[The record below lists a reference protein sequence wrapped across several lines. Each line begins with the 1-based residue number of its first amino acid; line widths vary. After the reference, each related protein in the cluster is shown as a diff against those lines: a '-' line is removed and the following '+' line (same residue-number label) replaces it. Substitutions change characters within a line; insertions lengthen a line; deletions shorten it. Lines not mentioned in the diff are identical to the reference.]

1 LFARLIYMP
10 WDLKSGNYL
19 LLFIPWT
26 LSSAFMGDPLISYII
41 AWLGS
46 FYIFYTTMG
55 GHVKR
60 IPKDLDFGDQLM
72 RPIFLNQ
79 LIFAGYMSC
88 TSIFYFLDV
97 LGYANFI
104 SPAANFAV
112 DQIQLAF
119 VAQCQRYYCLGHAA
133 FVTGVLIFMNY
144 PIQHT
149 HRVEKA
155 DVTNLL
161 FITALITLPVSHLIL
176 IIPGLSQFSVQL
188 RSLSFIAG
196 TLALAFAIPQ
206 QKPFNTII
214 CVFIYMSNVTSALLS
229 GFKEPIIISVVV
241 LGVFLYP
248 TYKRLVLFCFVPLL
262 LILFMLL
269 PTYNRTF
276 REKAWSGET
285 STEDASEIAF
295 DAVKAKAFSDD
306 EDTSDWGF
314 LTGRLSEIGM
324 FTQFVASTP
333 EKIDFYHFQIVEQS
347 ITVIIPRIFWPEKPS
362 TEELI
367 MERVYTAG
375 VINRQSIVSAKPP
388 FVVDAYLSGGT
399 FGVFLALLFYGSIA
413 QLISIKAEKLFGG
426 YLLGT
431 ALIYSGL
438 FQIFWRGISFEFMT
452 NAIFWSYITMLIIS
466 KIFRSLGIVK
476 EI

>member
-1 LFARLIYMP
+1 
-10 WDLKSGNYL
+10 
-19 LLFIPWT
+19 
-26 LSSAFMGDPLISYII
+26 
-41 AWLGS
+41 
-46 FYIFYTTMG
+46 
-55 GHVKR
+55 
-60 IPKDLDFGDQLM
+60 M
-72 RPIFLNQ
+72 RPLFLNQ

-97 LGYANFI
+97 LGYENFK
-104 SPAANFAV
+104 SPTANFAV

-133 FVTGVLIFMNY
+133 FVTGILIFMNY

-149 HRVEKA
+149 HRVDKTDIA
-155 DVTNLL
+155 NLL
-161 FITALITLPVSHLIL
+161 LITALITWLLSNLIL
-176 IIPGLSQFSVQL
+176 MIPGLAQFSVQL
-188 RSLSFIAG
+188 QSLSFIAG

-206 QKPFNTII
+206 KKPLNIVI
-214 CVFIYMSNVTSALLS
+214 CLFLYMSNVTSALLS

-248 TYKRLVLFCFVPLL
+248 SYKRIVMLFFVPLI

-269 PTYNRTF
+269 PTYNRAF
-276 REKAWSGET
+276 REKAWFGEE

-295 DAVKAKAFSDD
+295 DAVTARAFSDD

-324 FTQFVASTP
+324 FTQYVASTP
-333 EKIDFYHFQIVEQS
+333 EKVDFYGFHIVEQA
-347 ITVIIPRIFWPEKPS
+347 ITVIIPRVFWSDKPS
-362 TEELI
+362 TEQMI
-367 MERVYTAG
+367 MERVYNAG
-375 VINRQSIVSAKPP
+375 VINRHSIVSAKPP
-388 FVVDAYLSGGT
+388 FIVDGYLSGGT
-399 FGVFLALLFYGSIA
+399 LGVFLALFIYGSLA

-438 FQIFWRGISFEFMT
+438 FQILWRGISFEFVANT
-452 NAIFWSYITMLIIS
+452 LFWSYITMLIIS
-466 KIFRSLGIVK
+466 KIFRSIGIVK

>member
-1 LFARLIYMP
+1 LV
-10 WDLKSGNYL
+10 
-19 LLFIPWT
+19 FI
-26 LSSAFMGDPLISYII
+26 GDPLISYLI

-46 FYIFYTTMG
+46 FYIFYITIYG
-55 GHVKR
+55 KINP
-60 IPKDLDFGDQLM
+60 IPTDLDLGDQLM

-97 LGYANFI
+97 LGYVNFE
-104 SPAANFAV
+104 SPTANFAI

-149 HRVEKA
+149 YRVDKTDIA
-155 DVTNLL
+155 KLL
-161 FITALITLPVSHLIL
+161 LVTALITLPLSHFLFL
-176 IIPGLSQFSVQL
+176 IPGLSQFSVHL
-188 RSLSFIAG
+188 KSLSFIAG

-206 QKPFNTII
+206 KIPLKTLI
-214 CVFIYMSNVTSALLS
+214 CLFLYISNVMSALLS

-248 TYKRLVLFCFVPLL
+248 TYKRVVMFFFVPLL
-262 LILFMLL
+262 LVLFMLL

-295 DAVKAKAFSDD
+295 DAVTAKTFSDD

-324 FTQFVASTP
+324 FTQYVASTP
-333 EKIDFYHFQIVEQS
+333 EKIDYYGFQIVEQA

-367 MERVYTAG
+367 MERVYNAG
-375 VINRQSIVSAKPP
+375 VINRHSIVSAKPP
-388 FVVDAYLSGGT
+388 FIVDGYLSGGT
-399 FGVFLALLFYGSIA
+399 LGVFLALFVYGSLS

-431 ALIYSGL
+431 ALVYSGL
-438 FQIFWRGISFEFMT
+438 FQIFWRGNSFEFLA
-452 NAIFWSYITMLIIS
+452 NSLFWSYITMLIIS